1 MLSFTKLLIA
11 NRGEIACRV
20 IRTARNLGYR
30 TVAVC
35 SEADRDALHAR
46 MADETVLI
54 GPTPAAQSYLSVEA
68 VLAAARAVAADAIH
82 PGYGFLSENSTFA
95 RACADA
101 GIRFV
106 GPTPDAIDAMGD
118 KAAAKRLMIAA
129 NVPCI
134 PGYQGEA
141 QDDAT
146 LLREAERIGRPLMV
160 KAAAGGGGKG
170 MRLVREGEALEP
182 ALRAARSE
190 AMNAFGSDTLILE
203 RAIEHARHVE
213 IQIFGDTFGNIVY
226 LGERDCSVQRRH
238 QKVLEEAPSP
248 AVDPELRR
256 RMGEAAVAA
265 GRAVGYVGAGTVE
278 FLLDA
283 DKNFYFL
290 EMNTRLQVE
299 HPVTEATTGL
309 DLVEWQLRVAAGEPL
324 PLGQDEIPLRGAAIE
339 ARLYA
344 ESPTAGFLPRTGP
357 VLAWKLPQGTGVRVD
372 HGLREGMEIGAAYD
386 PMLAKVIAYGPT
398 RADARRRLRRA
409 LEDIF
414 LAGVETNRSF
424 LAACVDAPLFVSGDA
439 TTRFIEQTF
448 DDGFPAASPATQDW
462 ELAALLLTGGDSGW
476 STSGT
481 QPRRC
486 KLSCGDASVLLHLL
500 PKHNGVVEIR
510 AGDEKADLLQIIE
523 LDEHQIRYRR
533 NGLECSA
540 RFARAHNQLF
550 LAIGVRD
557 FAFIDVTHAPPSLD
571 EASSGSAAL
580 APMPGKVAAV
590 LVEEGAPVS
599 KGQPVAILEAMKMEM
614 EILAPRDGVIG
625 KIRVVAGDQVKTRAV
640 LIEIVVAESSD
651 ASA

>member
-1 MLSFTKLLIA
+1 MSSPFKKLLIA

-20 IRTARNLGYR
+20 IRTARDLGYR

-46 MADETVLI
+46 SADETVCI
-54 GPTPAAQSYLSVEA
+54 GPTPATQSYLSMDA
-68 VLAAARAVAADAIH
+68 VLNAARAVGADAIH
-82 PGYGFLSENSTFA
+82 PGYGFLSENSAFA
-95 RACADA
+95 SECAKA

-106 GPTPDAIDAMGD
+106 GPTPEAIDAMGD

-129 NVPCI
+129 DVPCI

-190 AMNAFGSDTLILE
+190 AMNSFGSDTLILE
-203 RAIEHARHVE
+203 RAIEQARHVE

-248 AVDPELRR
+248 AVDPDLRK

-265 GRAVGYVGAGTVE
+265 GRAVNYVGAGTVE

-299 HPVTEATTGL
+299 HPVTEAVTGL

-324 PLGQDEIPLRGAAIE
+324 PLMQDQIPLQGAAIE
-339 ARLYA
+339 ARFYA
-344 ESPTAGFLPRTGP
+344 ESPSAGFLPRTGT
-357 VLAWKLPQGTGVRVD
+357 VLAWRLPQGTGVRVD
-372 HGLREGMEIGAAYD
+372 HGLREGMEIGTAYD
-386 PMLAKVIAYGPT
+386 PMLAKVIAYGTT
-398 RADARRRLRRA
+398 REDARRRLRRA

-424 LAACVDAPLFVSGDA
+424 LTACLDAPLFANGEA

-448 DDGFPAASPATQDW
+448 GDGYAAAVPAPLDW
-462 ELAALLLTGGDSGW
+462 ELAALLLTSGDKGW
-476 STSGT
+476 STSGR

-486 KLSCGDASVLLHLL
+486 KLGCGDSSSLLHLL
-500 PKHNGVVEIR
+500 PQRDGQIEIRVGDAYAALWQIVEIS
-510 AGDEKADLLQIIE
+510 AG
-523 LDEHQIRYRR
+523 QIRYRR
-533 NGLECSA
+533 NGVERSA
-540 RFARAHNQLF
+540 QFAQMHDQLF
-550 LAIGVRD
+550 LASGVND
-557 FAFIDVTHAPPSLD
+557 FVFTDVTHAPPSTD
-571 EASSGSAAL
+571 DASSGSAAL

-590 LVEEGAPVS
+590 LVEQGARVS

-614 EILAPRDGVIG
+614 EIPAPRDGIVG
-625 KIRVVAGDQVKTRAV
+625 NIRVAAGDQVKTRAV
-640 LIEIVVAESSD
+640 LVEIAD
-651 ASA
+651 A